1 MFKDILTLVANYT
14 NTTMISG
21 DFTDTWDAFW
31 FIDSTRI
38 FKVPLKNTVV
48 EEIKPLFKLS
58 DSMSQDGTL
67 SYAFRGD
74 SVAFCYM
81 SPSG

>member
-1 MFKDILTLVANYT
+1 
-14 NTTMISG
+14 MISG

-48 EEIKPLFKLS
+48 EEQKPLFKLS
-58 DSMSQDGTL
+58 DIMT
-67 SYAFRGD
+67 
-74 SVAFCYM
+74 
-81 SPSG
+81 